1 MALDTRQRE
10 IAQQLFSQGYTP
22 DEVFE
27 HLGSQMSGGTSEV
40 TQRESVKAN
49 AVSEQSKPAFSSL
62 IKGSQAVT
70 NFLGL
75 GDATKTFG
83 DAIARTDMGASLTG
97 TDINANR
104 EFIEAPTGKQIGGAL
119 AQTAAVGAGV
129 ALAPISLPA
138 QIAAGAALGYTYD
151 VGGDL
156 MAQSSTKDTLTPGI
170 GTAIGAIAPPAIRGA
185 IGALKVPAQ
194 AIARKV
200 ASATENIKMP
210 SMPKVGDFNVPPVV
224 SQTLSGI
231 KQNATELGQRVPRF
245 VGRKIDEAQEAGVR
259 AERIKTSSPAV
270 KKAIESELP
279 EPLIGPVVNANPITK
294 QAFKEVLDIADTPK
308 TKLGQKT
315 NPAIVGGDRAS
326 QQYDVI
332 EAQRKRIGEAMNV
345 ETAKLGRIENINMTG
360 AYSQLDSVLKSIG
373 VVKDITEKG
382 FKLNFSKSKLTQKQR
397 TVVVD
402 LYEKATEGGNA
413 LSPLQIREKD
423 QLFSAIQRES
433 RSDAVQDVIF
443 TTADGQKTDLFRAFR
458 DVYSNE
464 LDVLSPEIK
473 KLNSQYRNVATLLED
488 IENSIFKT
496 PDFNATKSTDPS
508 EFAKVNLRRIFGE
521 AQSSPVYEAIA
532 DEMDAISRQLGYE
545 GASPK
550 EVAAFAEE
558 IRALYPEKTPKAG
571 FQGGIRAGL
580 SDIASSIMEAGK
592 ADTTDQRKALRALLE
607 ATS

>member
-1 MALDTRQRE
+1 MLSATERQIVEFGKTNGKNPNEIMTALSRHRETQSQPNQASQAEAPKKPLSNRITDTLGLGGATDVFGSLLARQG
-10 IAQQLFSQGYTP
+10 IGTDTP
-22 DEVFE
+22 KEVTQEFIE
-27 HLGSQMSGGTSEV
+27 KPTRGQVAGAALQTATIPAGFALTGGTSV
-40 TQRESVKAN
+40 
-49 AVSEQSKPAFSSL
+49 
-62 IKGSQAVT
+62 
-70 NFLGL
+70 LG
-75 GDATKTFG
+75 
-83 DAIARTDMGASLTG
+83 
-97 TDINANR
+97 
-104 EFIEAPTGKQIGGAL
+104 Q
-119 AQTAAVGAGV
+119 AAVGAS
-129 ALAPISLPA
+129 I
-138 QIAAGAALGYTYD
+138 GYAYD
-151 VGGDL
+151 VGQDL
-156 MAQSSTKDTLTPGI
+156 VDKKSAKEVATPGLGTLI
-170 GTAIGAIAPPAIRGA
+170 GGVAPVAIRGA
-185 IGALKVPAQ
+185 AAGIGALKN
-194 AIARKV
+194 K
-200 ASATENIKMP
+200 AT
-210 SMPKVGDFNVPPVV
+210 PVV
-224 SQTLSGI
+224 RDAGRAISNAIPDSQTLSGI
-231 KQNATELGQRVPRF
+231 KQTASGIKQTASDLGDRVPRF
-245 VGRKIDEAQEAGVR
+245 IGKVSEKAKEAGVR
-259 AERIKTSSPAV
+259 AERIKTAPPV
-270 KKAIESELP
+270 VQQAIKSGLP
-279 EPLIGPVVNANPITK
+279 DPLIDPIRNANPVTK

-308 TKLGQKT
+308 TTLGQKT
-315 NPAIVGGDRAS
+315 NPAVVGGNRAS

-345 ETAKLGRIENINMTG
+345 ETAKLGKIENINMTG
-360 AYSQLDSVLKSIG
+360 AYSQLDSVLEDIG

-443 TTADGQKTDLFRAFR
+443 TTADGQTTDLFRAFR

-496 PDFNATKSTDPS
+496 PNFEITKNTDPS

-532 DEMDAISRQLGYE
+532 DEMDTISRQLGYE

-558 IRALYPEKTPKAG
+558 IRALYPEKVPKAG

-580 SDIASSIMEAGK
+580 SDIAGAIMEAGK

-607 ATS
+607 AID

>member
-1 MALDTRQRE
+1 MAFTQQDIAALKQSKAAGKTKEQALAALSQSRSQTPAPVSQNKPLSNRITDTLGLGGATDVFGKLLSRSGFGSRLTE
-10 IAQQLFSQGYTP
+10 TP
-22 DEVFE
+22 EARDANV
-27 HLGSQMSGGTSEV
+27 LSGMSTQDVNRANIEAPSKGQVAGAALQTATIPAGFALTGGTSV
-40 TQRESVKAN
+40 
-49 AVSEQSKPAFSSL
+49 
-62 IKGSQAVT
+62 
-70 NFLGL
+70 LG
-75 GDATKTFG
+75 
-83 DAIARTDMGASLTG
+83 
-97 TDINANR
+97 
-104 EFIEAPTGKQIGGAL
+104 Q
-119 AQTAAVGAGV
+119 AAVGAS
-129 ALAPISLPA
+129 I
-138 QIAAGAALGYTYD
+138 GYAYD
-151 VGGDL
+151 VGQDL
-156 MAQSSTKDTLTPGI
+156 VNKKSAVEVATPGLGTVI
-170 GTAIGAIAPPAIRGA
+170 GGVAPVAIRGA
-185 IGALKVPAQ
+185 AAGIGALKNKAAPIIKDAGK
-194 AIARKV
+194 AISNALP
-200 ASATENIKMP
+200 E
-210 SMPKVGDFNVPPVV
+210 

-231 KQNATELGQRVPRF
+231 KQTASELGERVPRF
-245 VGRKIDEAQEAGVR
+245 IGKVSENVQEVGVR
-259 AERIKTSSPAV
+259 AERIKTSTPLVQA
-270 KKAIESELP
+270 AIKSGLP
-279 EPLIGPVVNANPITK
+279 DPLIDPISNANPITK
-294 QAFKEVLDIADTPK
+294 QAFKEVLDIADAPK
-308 TKLGQKT
+308 TTLGQKQ
-315 NPAIVGGDRAS
+315 NPAIVGGNRAS

-332 EAQRKRIGEAMNV
+332 EAQRKSIGEAMNV
-345 ETAKLGRIENINMTG
+345 ETAKLGKVEDINMTG
-360 AYSQLDSVLKSIG
+360 AYSQLDSVLEDIG

-433 RSDAVQDVIF
+433 RSDAIQDVIF
-443 TTADGQKTDLFRAFR
+443 TTADGQTTDLFRAFR

-496 PDFNATKSTDPS
+496 PNFEITKNTDPS

-571 FQGGIRAGL
+571 LQGSFRA
-580 SDIASSIMEAGK
+580 SIADIASSIMEAGK
-592 ADTTDQRKALRALLE
+592 ADTEDQRKALRALLE
-607 ATS
+607 AI

>member
-1 MALDTRQRE
+1 MAFTQQDIAALKQAKAQGKTKEQALAVLSLNRSQNPTPAPQTKPLSNKITDT
-10 IAQQLFSQGYTP
+10 
-22 DEVFE
+22 
-27 HLGSQMSGGTSEV
+27 
-40 TQRESVKAN
+40 
-49 AVSEQSKPAFSSL
+49 
-62 IKGSQAVT
+62 
-70 NFLGL
+70 LGL
-75 GDATKTFG
+75 GGATDVFG
-83 DAIARTDMGASLTG
+83 KLIARSGVGSRFTESPEVREA
-97 TDINANR
+97 NALSGMSTQDVNR
-104 EFIEAPTGKQIGGAL
+104 ANIEAPTRGQ
-119 AQTAAVGAGV
+119 V
-129 ALAPISLPA
+129 
-138 QIAAGAALGYTYD
+138 AGAALQTATIPAGFALTGGTSVLGQAAIGAGIGYTYD
-151 VGGDL
+151 VGQDL
-156 MAQSSTKDTLTPGI
+156 VDKKSAVEVATPGLGTVI
-170 GTAIGAIAPPAIRGA
+170 GGAAPVAVRGA
-185 IGALKVPAQ
+185 AAGIGALKNAATPVVNKAGQ
-194 AIARKV
+194 AITNALP
-200 ASATENIKMP
+200 E
-210 SMPKVGDFNVPPVV
+210 

-231 KQNATELGQRVPRF
+231 KQTASELGDRVPRF
-245 VGRKIDEAQEAGVR
+245 VGKVSENVQEAGVR
-259 AERIKTSSPAV
+259 AERIRTSPPIVQA
-270 KKAIESELP
+270 AIKSGLP
-279 EPLIGPVVNANPITK
+279 DPLIDPVRNASPITK

-308 TKLGQKT
+308 TTLGQKQ
-315 NPAIVGGDRAS
+315 NPAVVGGNRAS

-332 EAQRKRIGEAMNV
+332 EAQRKKIEEAMNV
-345 ETAKLGRIENINMTG
+345 ETAKLGRIEDINMTG
-360 AYSQLDSVLKSIG
+360 AYSQLDSVLEDIG

-413 LSPLQIREKD
+413 LSPLQVREKD

-433 RSDAVQDVIF
+433 RSDAIQDVIF
-443 TTADGQKTDLFRAFR
+443 TTADGQTTDLFRAFR

-496 PDFNATKSTDPS
+496 PNFEITKNTDPS

-521 AQSSPVYEAIA
+521 AQSSPAYEAIA

-558 IRALYPEKTPKAG
+558 IRALYPEKVPKAG

-580 SDIASSIMEAGK
+580 SDIASSIMEAGR

-607 ATS
+607 ATD